1 MKGLVIKSTGSWYSV
16 LAEDQETY
24 NCRVRGK
31 FKLKGFK
38 TTNPLAVGDQ
48 VEFELETDTD
58 EQTGVIKH
66 IFPRSNYIIRKSIHK
81 TGHGHIIASNVDQ
94 VMLLA
99 TLAYPRTSFGF
110 IDRFS
115 VAAESFRIP
124 VTLVFNKIDMLEDET
139 IAYLDEIMAMYRT
152 LGYTCLAISAIEQ
165 QGIDEIEQ
173 VLTNKITLLAG
184 HSGVGKSTL
193 INELNPTIAQ
203 KIGEMSDYAQ
213 KGTHTT
219 TFAQMFELKK
229 GMNIIDTPGIKEY
242 GLVDISNQEL
252 SDYFPE
258 MRALIGE
265 CKFHDCSHTHE
276 PGCAIIEAVKEEKIA
291 PTRYNSYLSILEDED
306 NRR

>member
-1 MKGLVIKSTGSWYSV
+1 MKGLVIKSTGSWYSIS
-16 LAEDQETY
+16 AEDNQTY

-31 FKLKGFK
+31 FKLKKFK

-48 VEFELETDTD
+48 IDFEMEHATD
-58 EQTGVIKH
+58 EPTGIINH
-66 IFPRSNYIIRKSIHK
+66 IYPRSNYIIRKSIHK

-94 VMLLA
+94 LMILV

-110 IDRFS
+110 IDRLS

-124 VTLVFNKIDMLEDET
+124 VTVVFNKMDMLEDESVE
-139 IAYLDEIMAMYRT
+139 YVEEVMELYRS
-152 LGYTCLAISAIEQ
+152 LGYECMAISAIER
-165 QGIDEIEQ
+165 QGLGNVESA
-173 VLTNKITLLAG
+173 LSNKTTLLAG

-193 INELNPTIAQ
+193 INELNPEVGQ
-203 KIGEMSDYAQ
+203 KIGEVSISVE

-219 TFAQMFELKK
+219 TFAQMFELKP
-229 GMNIIDTPGIKEY
+229 GMHIIDTPGIKEY
-242 GLVDISNQEL
+242 GLVDITNEEL

-276 PGCAIIEAVKEEKIA
+276 PGCAIRAAVDDETIA
-291 PTRYNSYLSILEDED
+291 PSRYNSYLSILEDED

>member
-1 MKGLVIKSTGSWYSV
+1 MKGLVIKSTGSWYSI
-16 LAEDQETY
+16 LGDDQNTY

-48 VEFELETDTD
+48 VDFDMELATD
-58 EQTGVIKH
+58 EPTGIIHH
-66 IFPRSNYIIRKSIHK
+66 IHPRTNYIIRKSIHK
-81 TGHGHIIASNVDQ
+81 SGHGHIIASNIDQ
-94 VMLLA
+94 LMVLVTMA
-99 TLAYPRTSFGF
+99 FPRTSFGF
-110 IDRFS
+110 IDRLS

-124 VTLVFNKIDMLEDET
+124 VTLVFNKMDMLEDES
-139 IAYLDEIMAMYRT
+139 IEVVEEIMDLYRS
-152 LGYTCLAISAIEQ
+152 LGYECMAISAIELR
-165 QGIDEIEQ
+165 GVDKVEAT
-173 VLTNKITLLAG
+173 LANKITLLAG

-193 INELNPTIAQ
+193 INQLNPAIAQ
-203 KIGEMSDYAQ
+203 KIGEVSMSVE

-276 PGCAIIEAVKEEKIA
+276 PGCAIIEAVDEENIA
-291 PTRYNSYLSILEDED
+291 PSRYISYLSILEDED

>member
-1 MKGLVIKSTGSWYSV
+1 MKGLVVKSTGSWYSV
-16 LAEDQETY
+16 LSEDNETY
-24 NCRVRGK
+24 NCKVRGK

-48 VEFELETDTD
+48 IDFEIEHTTD
-58 EQTGVIKH
+58 ELIGVIKH
-66 IFPRSNYIIRKSIHK
+66 IYPRSNYIIRKSIHK
-81 TGHGHIIASNVDQ
+81 TGHGHIIASNIDQ

-124 VTLVFNKIDMLEDET
+124 VILVFNKIDMLEDES
-139 IAYLDEIMAMYRT
+139 IEYLDEIMELYRGI
-152 LGYTCLAISAIEQ
+152 GYRCLSISAIEK
-165 QGIDEIEQ
+165 QGVDEVEK
-173 VLTNKITLLAG
+173 VLANKITLLAG

-203 KIGEMSDYAQ
+203 RIGEMSDYAQ

-229 GMNIIDTPGIKEY
+229 EMNIIDTPGIKEY

-265 CKFHDCSHTHE
+265 CKFYNCSHTHE
-276 PGCAIIEAVKEEKIA
+276 PACAIIEAVKKDRIA

>member
-1 MKGLVIKSTGSWYSV
+1 MKGLVIKSTGSWYSI
-16 LAEDQETY
+16 LGENQQTY

-48 VEFELETDTD
+48 VDFEMETATD
-58 EQTGVIKH
+58 EPTGVIGK
-66 IFPRSNYIIRKSIHK
+66 IYPRTNYIIRKSIHK
-81 TGHGHIIASNVDQ
+81 TGHGHIIASNIDQ

-124 VTLVFNKIDMLEDET
+124 VVLVFNKIDMLEDES
-139 IAYLDEIMAMYRT
+139 IEYLEEIMELYRSI
-152 LGYTCLAISAIEQ
+152 GYTCLSISATEQ
-165 QGIDEIEQ
+165 QGIDQVEEI
-173 VLTNKITLLAG
+173 LAGKITLLAG

-193 INELNPTIAQ
+193 INELNPAIAQ

-219 TFAQMFELKK
+219 TFAQMFELKA

-265 CKFHDCSHTHE
+265 CKFHNCSHTHE
-276 PGCAIIEAVKEEKIA
+276 PGCAIIDAVKGGDIA

>member
-1 MKGLVIKSTGSWYSV
+1 MKGLITKSTGSWYSI
-16 LAEDQETY
+16 LGEDQHTY

-48 VEFELETDTD
+48 VDFEMESATD
-58 EQTGVIKH
+58 EPTGVIKH
-66 IFPRSNYIIRKSIHK
+66 IYPRSNYIIRKSIHK
-81 TGHGHIIASNVDQ
+81 TGHGHIIASNIDQ

-110 IDRFS
+110 IDRLS
-115 VAAESFRIP
+115 VAAESFRIS
-124 VTLVFNKIDMLEDET
+124 VVLVFNKIDMLEDES
-139 IAYLDEIMAMYRT
+139 IEYLEEIMELYRA
-152 LGYTCLAISAIEQ
+152 LGYTCLSISATEQ
-165 QGIDEIEQ
+165 QGIDKVED
-173 VLTNKITLLAG
+173 VLAGKITLLTG

-203 KIGEMSDYAQ
+203 KIGEMSDYTQ

-219 TFAQMFELKK
+219 TFAQMFELKA

-258 MRALIGE
+258 MRALIGA
-265 CKFHDCSHTHE
+265 CKFHDCNHTHE
-276 PGCAIIEAVKEEKIA
+276 PGCAIIEAVKEEAIA
-291 PTRYNSYLSILEDED
+291 PIRYNSYLSILEDED

>member
-1 MKGLVIKSTGSWYSV
+1 MKGLVIKSTGSWYNI
-16 LAEDQETY
+16 LGEDQNTY

-48 VEFELETDTD
+48 IDFDMEIGTD
-58 EQTGVIKH
+58 EPTGIIHH
-66 IFPRSNYIIRKSIHK
+66 IYPRTNYIIRKSIHK
-81 TGHGHIIASNVDQ
+81 TGHGHIIASNIDQ
-94 VMLLA
+94 LMILV

-110 IDRFS
+110 IDRLS

-124 VTLVFNKIDMLEDET
+124 VTLVFNKMDMLEDESVQ
-139 IAYLDEIMAMYRT
+139 YVEEIMGLYRS
-152 LGYTCLAISAIEQ
+152 LGYECMAISATEL
-165 QGIDEIEQ
+165 QGIDQ
-173 VLTNKITLLAG
+173 VEAALADKTTLVAG

-193 INELNPTIAQ
+193 INQLNPAIAQ
-203 KIGEMSDYAQ
+203 KIGEVSVSVE

-276 PGCAIIEAVKEEKIA
+276 PGCAIIEAVNQETISA
-291 PTRYNSYLSILEDED
+291 SRYTSYLSILEDED

>member
-1 MKGLVIKSTGSWYSV
+1 MTGIITKSTGSWYEVSG
-16 LAEDQETY
+16 EDEQSY
-24 NCRVRGK
+24 KCRVRGK
-31 FKLKGFK
+31 FKIKGFK
-38 TTNPLAVGDQ
+38 TTNPLAVGDK
-48 VEFELETDTD
+48 VDFELEKGTD
-58 EQTGVIKH
+58 EITGVIYH
-66 IFPRSNYIIRKSIHK
+66 IHPRTNYIIRKSIHK

-94 VMLLA
+94 LMILV

-110 IDRFS
+110 IDRLS

-124 VTLVFNKIDMLEDET
+124 VTVVFNKMDMLEDET
-139 IAYLDEIMAMYRT
+139 LEYVDEIISLYT
-152 LGYTCLAISAIEQ
+152 SLGYQCMAISALENK
-165 QGIDEIEQ
+165 GTDKVEDS
-173 VLTNKITLLAG
+173 LKNKITLLAG

-193 INELNPTIAQ
+193 INQLNPEIAQ
-203 KIGEMSDYAQ
+203 KIGEVSISVE

-219 TFAQMFELKK
+219 TFAQMFELKP

-242 GLVDISNQEL
+242 GLVDITNQEL

-276 PGCAIIEAVKEEKIA
+276 PGCAIGAAVQSGQIA
-291 PTRYNSYLSILEDED
+291 ASRYNSYLSILEDED